1 MVCSLAVSCVAVKR
15 HLSAGC
21 VDQIVLYLLH
31 DLHGASR
38 VDVALA
44 IRLKLYVALKNDNL
58 PLIFMINLQRG
69 AWSRDLP
76 ST

>member
-1 MVCSLAVSCVAVKR
+1 MVCSLAVSCVAMKR

-21 VDQIVLYLLH
+21 VDQIVLDLLH

-44 IRLKLYVALKNDNL
+44 IRLKLYVALKSENL
-58 PLIFMINLQRG
+58 PLFFMINLQRG